1 MPHGNALCTY
11 KVAGHLRNED
21 TFFSGSTNR
30 PYISFSFPF
39 ASFVHFAIDLVVWN
53 FSRMAP
59 LKIYVRGR
67 PISFPS
73 LARYQTLREE
83 KSISSQCRVFCL
95 RPFVRSLL
103 LFFRSAFLVRT
114 SYRKRKLIEGFNQ
127 SGERVHPF
135 PRVQAFLSET
145 TNMDHSTNT
154 RIHTYTH
161 YVRCYYIA
169 KIFY

>member
-1 MPHGNALCTY
+1 MPCGNALCTY
-11 KVAGHLRNED
+11 KVAGRLQNED

-30 PYISFSFPF
+30 PYISLSFPF
-39 ASFVHFAIDLVVWN
+39 VSFMHFAINLVVWN

-67 PISFPS
+67 LISFPS
-73 LARYQTLREE
+73 LARYQTLRR
-83 KSISSQCRVFCL
+83 KKYFLAMQSFCL
-95 RPFVRSLL
+95 RLFVRSLL
-103 LFFRSAFLVRT
+103 LFFRSAFLVRI
-114 SYRKRKLIEGFNQ
+114 SYRKRKLIEEFNQ

-161 YVRCYYIA
+161 YVRYYYIA